1 MNIIVI
7 ILLSFFFFQPSKVLS
22 ELRIDITKGNLDPI
36 PIAILEFNSKSE
48 KEINLSKNINKVISN
63 NLERSGLFS
72 VLSKRIFLREKISF
86 NKKPEFSDWKL
97 ITAQGLVHGRLKL
110 NGDKLS
116 IEFRLLWDVFFL
128 QQMVAQQ
135 LITEEGNWRRIS
147 HVISDIIYQRITG
160 ESGYFDSRIV

>member
-7 ILLSFFFFQPSKVLS
+7 ILLSFFLS
-22 ELRIDITKGNLDPI
+22 TIKSFIRIKIDITKGNLDPI

-116 IEFRLLWDVFFL
+116 IEFRLWDVFPR
-128 QQMVAQQ
+128 
-135 LITEEGNWRRIS
+135 NKW
-147 HVISDIIYQRITG
+147 
-160 ESGYFDSRIV
+160 